1 MDEFPIYRVYIH
13 RRWCRISPFNSSLGS
28 WISGWWFLAYFFYV
42 HPDLGEMIQFDVHI
56 FQTGWNKQLVRKDF
70 CDVSYLN
77 PPVGMLK
84 CWASRDLF
92 QKQIF
97 FSLKQPEGL
106 GGCFLKWWYP
116 QQPWVFLLEIIIL
129 GWFWGYHH
137 LRKHPGSHH
146 FFAIFSIFPRHQTTQ
161 NRRTGHSNSRE
172 RRGKTLLSRRSW
184 RIKRSPQFQGVSR
197 AMNWT
202 AKLVCQDNR
211 ARTRISTAR
220 QCVGLVKAKI
230 GCSEKE
236 EQIHWVEFK

>member
-1 MDEFPIYRVYIH
+1 MNLWVVVSCIFFLCSSRPWGNDPIWR
-13 RRWCRISPFNSSLGS
+13 
-28 WISGWWFLAYFFYV
+28 AYFSDGLKQTTSKEGFLWCFMPESSSRYV
-42 HPDLGEMIQFDVHI
+42 EMLGL
-56 FQTGWNKQLVRKDF
+56 KRP
-70 CDVSYLN
+70 VS
-77 PPVGMLK
+77 K
-84 CWASRDLF
+84 TD
-92 QKQIF
+92 F

-106 GGCFLKWWYP
+106 GGCFLKTWYP